1 MSYDLLSERYDELVR
16 FDYDGLFAAIKPS
29 FVPSGAALDLC
40 SGTGTFALKL
50 SEAGFKVTCV
60 DNSPK
65 MLTEAAKKARAAR
78 RQLLFLQSDVNS
90 LKIYGKY
97 SLITSTCDGFNY
109 VKCEENLK
117 KLFGKIHDALTENG
131 VLAFDVS
138 TLYKA
143 ENVLSGQTFFEDTP
157 TYTLFWTARKIEDG
171 KIGTDVSVFKKERDG
186 YTREDGFFVQYFYRN
201 ETYKRLLEQ
210 QGFDVKFS
218 DGETYGDLNEKSNR
232 LLVVARKK

>member
-1 MSYDLLSERYDELVR
+1 M
-16 FDYDGLFAAIKPS
+16 P
-29 FVPSGAALDLC
+29 
-40 SGTGTFALKL
+40 
-50 SEAGFKVTCV
+50 
-60 DNSPK
+60 
-65 MLTEAAKKARAAR
+65 
-78 RQLLFLQSDVNS
+78 
-90 LKIYGKY
+90 
-97 SLITSTCDGFNY
+97 
-109 VKCEENLK
+109 
-117 KLFGKIHDALTENG
+117 
-131 VLAFDVS
+131 
-138 TLYKA
+138 
-143 ENVLSGQTFFEDTP
+143 SGQTFFEDTP